1 MDRMTKRS
9 LQILLSLADGPLH
22 GYGIKQNIAHRTEGS
37 VNLGSGTL
45 YEGIQRLE
53 GWGWIEEV
61 PRPAQEPTSGGPPRR
76 FFALTP
82 EGKQAMAEELARLD
96 EIVQYA
102 RGRDLL
108 KT

>member
-1 MDRMTKRS
+1 MERVTKRT
-9 LQILLSLADGPLH
+9 LQILLALGDGPLH
-22 GYGIKQNIAHRTEGS
+22 GYGIKQDIADRTNGQ

-45 YEGIQRLE
+45 YEAIQRLE

-61 PRPAQEPTSGGPPRR
+61 PTPAEEPPSGGPQRR
-76 FFALTP
+76 FFALTAA
-82 EGKQAMAEELARLD
+82 GKEVLGEELRRLD

-108 KT
+108 ET